1 MVHLKV
7 DRYGTPEGVQ
17 LRAGTAH
24 LTVDIDGSF
33 VLSSTCLPT
42 NGHGR
47 SSIGYGLWLTRTGIQ
62 PTSQQAGTCINDG
75 IDADAD

>member
-1 MVHLKV
+1 MLCVLMTA
-7 DRYGTPEGVQ
+7 G
-17 LRAGTAH
+17 LRAGNCVW
-24 LTVDIDGSF
+24 LYS
-33 VLSSTCLPT
+33 LYSTYLPT